1 MDRLSTVVVVGAG
14 ASKELGL
21 PLGSELKTEIA
32 SLFGGAY
39 IEHDDITYDAVSH
52 ADLSDNG
59 VHASRP
65 YWAAGERIAR
75 AMPQAISIDNFVHD
89 QRDDPRIAICSKIAI
104 ARCILR
110 AEGNSKIFK
119 AGARSKS
126 MDIRRSRG
134 EQHFKF
140 SDTEDTW
147 LNQFFRNLTQSCTLD
162 ELPARFSNITF
173 VIFNYDRCIET
184 FAVIWVSEYHGI
196 PRTRAAEIVESLTFL
211 HPYGHVGPISW
222 KDREPLPESFGITPR
237 PDKLYELSKS
247 IRTFTEGVETE
258 SSQLGQVKYSLT
270 QSKQV
275 LFLGFGYIDLNLRLL
290 GDTDRSYFPSRVIG
304 TAHGLSAFDTSVVRS
319 RLQEIFS
326 TPDDQIFLNAD
337 SCLKTVQDF
346 SRALQPA

>member
-1 MDRLSTVVVVGAG
+1 MDRLSTVVVIGAG
-14 ASKELGL
+14 ASFELGL
-21 PLGSELKTEIA
+21 PLGSGLKAEIA

-39 IEHDDITYDAVSH
+39 LQHDEITFEAVRH
-52 ADLSDNG
+52 ADLVENG
-59 VHASRP
+59 ASPKRT
-65 YWAAGERIAR
+65 YWSAGERIAR

-89 QRDDPRIAICSKIAI
+89 QRDDPRIALCSKIAI

-110 AEGNSKIFK
+110 AEENSKIFK
-119 AGARSKS
+119 AAARTKS
-126 MDIRRSRG
+126 LDIHRPRG
-134 EQHFKF
+134 DQHFRF
-140 SDTEDTW
+140 LETEETW

-196 PRTRAAEIVESLTFL
+196 PRSQAAEIVGALTFL

-222 KDREPLPESFGITPR
+222 NDRKPLPESFGVTPR
-237 PDKLYELSKS
+237 PDKLYELSKG
-247 IRTFTEGVETE
+247 IRTFTEGVEE
-258 SSQLGQVKYSLT
+258 GSSQIEEIRNSLI

-290 GDTDRSYFPSRVIG
+290 GESNRSYFPSRLIG
-304 TAHGLSAFDTSVVRS
+304 TTQGLSGFDTSVVRS
-319 RLQEIFS
+319 RLQEIFAV
-326 TPDDQIFLNAD
+326 PDDQIFLNAD
-337 SCLKTVQDF
+337 TCVKTVQDF

>member
-1 MDRLSTVVVVGAG
+1 MDILSTVVVVGAG

-21 PLGSELKTEIA
+21 PLGSELKSEIA

-39 IEHDDITYDAVSH
+39 IQSDEIIEEAIRHADIT
-52 ADLSDNG
+52 DNG
-59 VHASRP
+59 YGNAGA

-89 QRDDPRIAICSKIAI
+89 QRDDHRIAICSKIAI

-110 AEGNSKIFK
+110 AEENSKIFK
-119 AGARSKS
+119 AAARKKGF
-126 MDIRRSRG
+126 DPHRPRG
-134 EQHFKF
+134 GEHFKF

-147 LNQFFRNLTQSCTLD
+147 LNQFFRSLTQSCTLE

-184 FAVIWVSEYHGI
+184 FAVIWVSEYHRI
-196 PRTRAAEIVESLTFL
+196 SRLQAAEIVKSLTFL

-222 KDREPLPESFGITPR
+222 NDKDPLPTSFGITPR
-237 PDKLYELSKS
+237 ADRLYELSKS
-247 IRTFTEGVETE
+247 IRTFTEGVEKE
-258 SSQLGQVKYSLT
+258 SSQIEAIRDSLT
-270 QSKQV
+270 RSMQV

-290 GDTDRSYFPSRVIG
+290 GNNDRSYFPSRVIG
-304 TAHGLSAFDTSVVRS
+304 TSQGLSAFDSSVVRA
-319 RLQEIFS
+319 RLQEIFA
-326 TPDDQIFLNAD
+326 TPDDQVFLNSD
-337 SCLKTVQDF
+337 TCVKTVQDF